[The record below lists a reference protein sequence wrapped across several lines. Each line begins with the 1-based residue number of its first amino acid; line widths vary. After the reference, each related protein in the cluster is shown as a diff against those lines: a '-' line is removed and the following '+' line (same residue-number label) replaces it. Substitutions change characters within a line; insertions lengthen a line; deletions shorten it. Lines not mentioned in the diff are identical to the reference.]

1 MNFQKIFDQNVPGS
15 FTNATMLPMTSFKKL
30 SVILIFEDPSL
41 RSGCPPMA
49 ERTFCQSGKCDFS
62 IIDGHPERRE
72 GSSIGPYHRQIC
84 FYQNLGKFCLRMT
97 ANAVAN
103 TRRRYGGINPH
114 TEGILISHS
123 TQASRSAPELSGVSG
138 SADTASV
145 EIPDKSSLSPVAP
158 RLIFRD
164 DKTHNWMYVQKYP
177 DFPRQNGSLILFHP
191 QEVPTPDRSRGGQLG
206 KTHCVQPMAVKN
218 TPNISACISHAQA
231 CHPRREAIGDLRSDK
246 KNYE

>member
-1 MNFQKIFDQNVPGS
+1 MNFQKIFDQNVLRS
-15 FTNATMLPMTSFKKL
+15 FANATMLPMTSFKKL

-49 ERTFCQSGKCDFS
+49 ERTFCQSGKCDFP

-114 TEGILISHS
+114 TEGI
-123 TQASRSAPELSGVSG
+123 TQARWIGEFGVLG
-138 SADTASV
+138 RPARC
-145 EIPDKSSLSPVAP
+145 IK
-158 RLIFRD
+158 F
-164 DKTHNWMYVQKYP
+164 P
-177 DFPRQNGSLILFHP
+177 DFLLNFFL
-191 QEVPTPDRSRGGQLG
+191 
-206 KTHCVQPMAVKN
+206 
-218 TPNISACISHAQA
+218 
-231 CHPRREAIGDLRSDK
+231 K
-246 KNYE
+246 KVENELKKEK